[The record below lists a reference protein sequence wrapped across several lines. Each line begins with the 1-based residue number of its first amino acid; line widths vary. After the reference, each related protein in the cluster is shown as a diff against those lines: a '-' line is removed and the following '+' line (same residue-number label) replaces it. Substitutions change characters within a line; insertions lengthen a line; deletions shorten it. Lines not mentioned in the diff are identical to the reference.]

1 MAQMIVRNLDEDL
14 KAALKRRAIQHGR
27 SMEEEVRQILRCAV
41 NVEPSPAI
49 KLGSRIAARFTDI
62 GLVMP
67 LPELHGQSID
77 PVTFER

>member
-14 KAALKRRAIQHGR
+14 KSALKRRAMQHGR

-41 NVEPSPAI
+41 NVEPLPAI
-49 KLGSRIAARFTDI
+49 KLGSLIAARFTDI
-62 GLVMP
+62 GLDMP

>member
-1 MAQMIVRNLDEDL
+1 MAQVIVRNLDENL
-14 KAALKRRAIQHGR
+14 KAAIKQRATRHGW

-49 KLGSRIAARFTDI
+49 KLGSRIAARFTDV
-62 GLVMP
+62 GLDMP
-67 LPELHGQSID
+67 LPELHGQSIE